1 MGMGRD
7 FRAAENGLDASISHL
22 ERHGGSDG
30 EWSNV
35 GVADRGYRRKRS
47 KSGPR
52 PINAFER
59 LGLRTVCG
67 SCASE
72 IARTLGRR
80 VIQIKAIIADFELD
94 DGLTGLRNAESL
106 RLAIGRKVPTI
117 VTTGHRRQAEREDK
131 FAVLEKPFDPSVL
144 HDWLISQV
152 GFRLG
157 KEEESSAHQ

>member
-1 MGMGRD
+1 MEDGPTLALPIVAIVEDDRD
-7 FRAAENGLDASISHL
+7 QARVLSML
-22 ERHGGSDG
+22 LSDWG
-30 EWSNV
+30 CE
-35 GVADRGYRRKRS
+35 
-47 KSGPR
+47 
-52 PINAFER
+52 PI
-59 LGLRTVCG
+59 CG

-80 VIQIKAIIADFELD
+80 IIQIKAIIADFELD

-117 VTTGHRRQAEREDK
+117 VTTGHRRQAEHEDK

-152 GFRLG
+152 GSRVG
-157 KEEESSAHQ
+157 TEEESSAH